1 MVNGYGAD
9 KILNFQAMKEKTDE
23 KKILAAAMDV
33 AKAVERRGL
42 NVSETMAVGQQLMVS
57 CIGGLCPPATAR
69 QREALHRFAAAAAQQ
84 LLTAMLH
91 RIDHEPR
98 EMVES

>member
-1 MVNGYGAD
+1 
-9 KILNFQAMKEKTDE
+9 MKEKTDE

-33 AKAVERRGL
+33 AEAVERRGL

-57 CIGGLCPPATAR
+57 CIGQLCPARTAR

-98 EMVES
+98 EIIKN